1 MNATDSNRH
10 IVIVGAGHA
19 GGCAAQTLRS
29 SGHSGLITMLGDEV
43 HPPYERPPLSKDLLS
58 GAIEVHQTYLRP
70 HAWYQD
76 ANVLLRMNNPV
87 AEIDRVSQRIRLQ
100 DGDTVPYDSL
110 LIATGARPRPLVIP
124 GADGA
129 RVFYLRNIVDA
140 LALRKQL
147 QPGIR
152 IAIIGAGFIGL
163 EIAAI
168 ARKLGAEAIVLER
181 ASHVLT
187 RVAAPE
193 IGAYLAALHR
203 ANGVEIVTDV
213 AVTGIEESGDALRIV
228 AADGTTFTANIAAI
242 GIGSLPNAE
251 LAGAAGLEVQD
262 GIVVDEFGRTGD
274 PAISAAGDVTRHFNP
289 LLKRH
294 LRLESWQNAQS
305 QATVVAAAMTGDVTP
320 YAEVPWF
327 WTDQYDINLQMAG
340 APLQWDQIVWRG
352 TPVDRSF
359 TLFQLDAGIPVAAVT
374 INNGR
379 DMRFAKQLIAMQKP
393 VDPALLADK
402 AVKLQDM
409 VRP

>member
-152 IAIIGAGFIGL
+152 IAIIGAGF
-163 EIAAI
+163 
-168 ARKLGAEAIVLER
+168 
-181 ASHVLT
+181 
-187 RVAAPE
+187 
-193 IGAYLAALHR
+193 HR
-203 ANGVEIVTDV
+203 
-213 AVTGIEESGDALRIV
+213 SGDRRHRTQAGRGSDCAGTRI
-228 AADGTTFTANIAAI
+228 ACADT
-242 GIGSLPNAE
+242 
-251 LAGAAGLEVQD
+251 
-262 GIVVDEFGRTGD
+262 RCR
-274 PAISAAGDVTRHFNP
+274 AGDWRLPCGTASRQWRRDRH
-289 LLKRH
+289 RCCCH
-294 LRLESWQNAQS
+294 WH
-305 QATVVAAAMTGDVTP
+305 
-320 YAEVPWF
+320 
-327 WTDQYDINLQMAG
+327 
-340 APLQWDQIVWRG
+340 
-352 TPVDRSF
+352 
-359 TLFQLDAGIPVAAVT
+359 
-374 INNGR
+374 
-379 DMRFAKQLIAMQKP
+379 
-393 VDPALLADK
+393 
-402 AVKLQDM
+402 
-409 VRP
+409 